1 MYPDF
6 MGALPVRTCQ
16 WQAPKTSWSAEDAF
30 RLDPD
35 YERIRDNLL
44 YLQQRAAVI
53 TQKPG
58 YSQMQDYA
66 VDGVPLADFFNRVEE
81 NLAALA
87 DAVQPRPEYSTRS
100 FSPGSLVWDWRD
112 LERIEGMLLQIYNDL
127 NAIENGQQ
135 KLAFCLGGGLFGTF
149 VS

>member
-1 MYPDF
+1 M
-6 MGALPVRTCQ
+6 A
-16 WQAPKTSWSAEDAF
+16 WQTPKISWTESDAF

-35 YERIRDNLL
+35 YERIRGNLL
-44 YLQQRAAVI
+44 YLRQRAAAI
-53 TQKPG
+53 TRRP
-58 YSQMQDYA
+58 DYGEMSSYTA
-66 VDGVPLADFFNRVEE
+66 DGLPLADFFNRVEE

-100 FSPGSLVWDWRD
+100 LSPGSLVWDWRD

-127 NAIENGQQ
+127 NAIESGQQ

>member
-1 MYPDF
+1 M
-6 MGALPVRTCQ
+6 A
-16 WQAPKTSWSAEDAF
+16 WQTPKISWTESDAF

-35 YERIRDNLL
+35 YERIRGNLL
-44 YLQQRAAVI
+44 YLRQRAAAI
-53 TQKPG
+53 TRRP
-58 YSQMQDYA
+58 DYGEMSSYTA
-66 VDGVPLADFFNRVEE
+66 DGLPLADFFNRVEE

-87 DAVQPRPEYSTRS
+87 DAVQPRLEYSTRS

-112 LERIEGMLLQIYNDL
+112 LERIEGMMLQVYNDL
-127 NAIENGQQ
+127 NAIESGQQ

>member
-1 MYPDF
+1 M
-6 MGALPVRTCQ
+6 A
-16 WQAPKTSWSAEDAF
+16 WQTPKTSWAETDAF

-35 YERIRDNLL
+35 YERIRGNLL
-44 YLQQRAAVI
+44 YLRQRAAAI

-58 YSQMQDYA
+58 YGQMQAYA
-66 VDGVPLADFFNRVEE
+66 VDGVPLAEFFNRVEE

-87 DAVQPRPEYSTRS
+87 AAVQPRPEYATRA
-100 FSPGSLVWDWRD
+100 FVPGDLVWDWRD

>member
-1 MYPDF
+1 M
-6 MGALPVRTCQ
+6 V
-16 WQAPKTSWSAEDAF
+16 WQTPKTTWAEQDPF
-30 RLDPD
+30 CLDPD
-35 YERIRDNLL
+35 YERIRGNLL
-44 YLQQRAAVI
+44 YLRQRAAAI

-58 YSQMQDYA
+58 YSRMQDYA
-66 VDGVPLADFFNRVEE
+66 VDGVPLAEFFNRVEE

-87 DAVQPRPEYSTRS
+87 AAVQPRPEYATRTFVPS
-100 FSPGSLVWDWRD
+100 DLVWDWRD

>member
-1 MYPDF
+1 M
-6 MGALPVRTCQ
+6 A
-16 WQAPKTSWSAEDAF
+16 WQTPKISWTESDAF

-35 YERIRDNLL
+35 YERIRGNLM
-44 YLQQRAAVI
+44 YLRQRAAAI
-53 TQKPG
+53 TRRP
-58 YSQMQDYA
+58 DYGEMSSYTA
-66 VDGVPLADFFNRVEE
+66 DGLPLADFFNRVEE

-127 NAIENGQQ
+127 NAIESGQQ

>member
-1 MYPDF
+1 M
-6 MGALPVRTCQ
+6 A
-16 WQAPKTSWSAEDAF
+16 WQTPKISWTESDAF
-30 RLDPD
+30 RPDPD
-35 YERIRDNLL
+35 YERIRGNLL
-44 YLQQRAAVI
+44 YLRQRAAAI
-53 TQKPG
+53 TRRP
-58 YSQMQDYA
+58 DYGEMSSYTA
-66 VDGVPLADFFNRVEE
+66 DGLPLADFFNRVEE

-127 NAIENGQQ
+127 NAIESGQQ

>member
-1 MYPDF
+1 M
-6 MGALPVRTCQ
+6 A
-16 WQAPKTSWSAEDAF
+16 WQTPKISWIESDAF

-35 YERIRDNLL
+35 YERIRGNLL
-44 YLQQRAAVI
+44 YLRQRAAAI
-53 TQKPG
+53 TRRP
-58 YSQMQDYA
+58 DYGEMSSYTA
-66 VDGVPLADFFNRVEE
+66 DGLPLADFFNRVEE

-127 NAIENGQQ
+127 NAIESGQQ

>member
-1 MYPDF
+1 M
-6 MGALPVRTCQ
+6 A
-16 WQAPKTSWSAEDAF
+16 WQTPKISWTESDAF

-35 YERIRDNLL
+35 YERIRGNLL
-44 YLQQRAAVI
+44 YLRQRAAAI
-53 TQKPG
+53 TRRP
-58 YSQMQDYA
+58 DYGEMSSYTA
-66 VDGVPLADFFNRVEE
+66 DGLPLADFFNRVEE

-87 DAVQPRPEYSTRS
+87 DAVQLRPEYSTRS

>member
-6 MGALPVRTCQ
+6 MGALPVRACQ

-44 YLQQRAAVI
+44 YLQQRAAAI

-100 FSPGSLVWDWRD
+100 FSHTRLPGPGAHRGDAAAD
-112 LERIEGMLLQIYNDL
+112 LQRSERNRERPAEAG
-127 NAIENGQQ
+127 
-135 KLAFCLGGGLFGTF
+135 FLFGRWLFWHVCF
-149 VS
+149 VI

>member
-1 MYPDF
+1 M
-6 MGALPVRTCQ
+6 A
-16 WQAPKTSWSAEDAF
+16 WQRPKTTWAETDSF
-30 RLDPD
+30 RLSPD
-35 YERIRDNLL
+35 YERIRGNLL
-44 YLQQRAAVI
+44 YLRQRAAAV
-53 TQKPG
+53 TERPEYG
-58 YSQMQDYA
+58 TMEDYT

-87 DAVQPRPEYSTRS
+87 AAVQPRPEYATRT
-100 FSPGSLVWDWRD
+100 FVPGDLVWDWRD

>member
-1 MYPDF
+1 M
-6 MGALPVRTCQ
+6 A
-16 WQAPKTSWSAEDAF
+16 WQTPKISWTESDAF

-35 YERIRDNLL
+35 YERIRGNLL
-44 YLQQRAAVI
+44 YLRQRAAAI
-53 TQKPG
+53 TRRP
-58 YSQMQDYA
+58 DYGEMSSYTA
-66 VDGVPLADFFNRVEE
+66 DGLPLAGFFNRVEE

-112 LERIEGMLLQIYNDL
+112 LERIEGMLLQVCNDL
-127 NAIENGQQ
+127 NAIESGQQ

>member
-1 MYPDF
+1 M
-6 MGALPVRTCQ
+6 A
-16 WQAPKTSWSAEDAF
+16 WQTPKTTWAERDSF
-30 RLDPD
+30 CLDPD
-35 YERIRDNLL
+35 YERIRGNLM

-53 TQKPG
+53 TQKPD
-58 YSQMQDYA
+58 YAKMQDYT
-66 VDGVPLADFFNRVEE
+66 VDGIPLAEFFNRVEE

-87 DAVQPRPEYSTRS
+87 AAVQPRPEYATRA
-100 FSPGSLVWDWRD
+100 FVPGDLVWDWRD

>member
-1 MYPDF
+1 M
-6 MGALPVRTCQ
+6 A
-16 WQAPKTSWSAEDAF
+16 WQTPKTTWDGQDAF

-35 YERIRDNLL
+35 YERIRGNLL
-44 YLQQRAAVI
+44 YLRQRAAAI
-53 TQKPG
+53 TQKPDYG
-58 YSQMQDYA
+58 QMQDYT
-66 VDGVPLADFFNRVEE
+66 VDGVPLAEFFNRVEE

-87 DAVQPRPEYSTRS
+87 AAVQPRPEYATRA
-100 FSPGSLVWDWRD
+100 FVPGDLVWDWRD

-135 KLAFCLGGGLFGTF
+135 KLAFCLGGGLFDTF

>member
-1 MYPDF
+1 M
-6 MGALPVRTCQ
+6 A
-16 WQAPKTSWSAEDAF
+16 WQTPKISWTESDAF

-35 YERIRDNLL
+35 YERIRGNLL
-44 YLQQRAAVI
+44 YLRQRAAAI
-53 TQKPG
+53 TRRP
-58 YSQMQDYA
+58 DYGEMSSYTA
-66 VDGVPLADFFNRVEE
+66 DGLPLANFFNRVEE

-87 DAVQPRPEYSTRS
+87 DAVQLRPEYSTRS

-112 LERIEGMLLQIYNDL
+112 LERIEGMLLQVYNDL
-127 NAIENGQQ
+127 NAIESGQQ

>member
-1 MYPDF
+1 M
-6 MGALPVRTCQ
+6 AWKT
-16 WQAPKTSWSAEDAF
+16 PKISWTESDAF

-35 YERIRDNLL
+35 YERIRGNLL
-44 YLQQRAAVI
+44 YLRQRAAAI
-53 TQKPG
+53 TRRPEYG
-58 YSQMQDYA
+58 EMSSYTA
-66 VDGVPLADFFNRVEE
+66 DGLPLADFFNRVEE

-112 LERIEGMLLQIYNDL
+112 LERIEGMLLQVYNDL
-127 NAIENGQQ
+127 NAIESGQQ

>member
-1 MYPDF
+1 M
-6 MGALPVRTCQ
+6 A
-16 WQAPKTSWSAEDAF
+16 WQTPKISWTESDAF

-35 YERIRDNLL
+35 YERIRGNLL
-44 YLQQRAAVI
+44 YLRQRAAAI
-53 TQKPG
+53 TRRP
-58 YSQMQDYA
+58 DYGEMSSYTA
-66 VDGVPLADFFNRVEE
+66 DGLPLADFFNRVEE

-112 LERIEGMLLQIYNDL
+112 LERIEGMLLQVCNDL
-127 NAIENGQQ
+127 NAIESGQQ

>member
-1 MYPDF
+1 M
-6 MGALPVRTCQ
+6 A
-16 WQAPKTSWSAEDAF
+16 WQTPKISWTESDAF

-35 YERIRDNLL
+35 YERIRGNLL
-44 YLQQRAAVI
+44 YLRQRAAAI
-53 TQKPG
+53 TRRP
-58 YSQMQDYA
+58 DYGEMSSYTA
-66 VDGVPLADFFNRVEE
+66 DGLPLADFFNRVEE

-87 DAVQPRPEYSTRS
+87 DVVQPRPEYSTRS

-127 NAIENGQQ
+127 NAIESGQQ

>member
-1 MYPDF
+1 M
-6 MGALPVRTCQ
+6 A
-16 WQAPKTSWSAEDAF
+16 WQTPKISWTESDAF

-44 YLQQRAAVI
+44 YLRQRAAAI
-53 TQKPG
+53 TRRP
-58 YSQMQDYA
+58 DYGEMSSYTA
-66 VDGVPLADFFNRVEE
+66 DGLPLADFFNRVEE

-87 DAVQPRPEYSTRS
+87 DAVQLRPEYSTRS

-112 LERIEGMLLQIYNDL
+112 LERIEGMLLQVYNDL
-127 NAIENGQQ
+127 NAIESGQQ

>member
-1 MYPDF
+1 
-6 MGALPVRTCQ
+6 MG
-16 WQAPKTSWSAEDAF
+16 SAG
-30 RLDPD
+30 RV
-35 YERIRDNLL
+35 
-44 YLQQRAAVI
+44 LQ
-53 TQKPG
+53 
-58 YSQMQDYA
+58 
-66 VDGVPLADFFNRVEE
+66 RVEE

-87 DAVQPRPEYSTRS
+87 AAVQPRPEYATRT
-100 FSPGSLVWDWRD
+100 FVPGDLVWDWRD

>member
-1 MYPDF
+1 M
-6 MGALPVRTCQ
+6 A
-16 WQAPKTSWSAEDAF
+16 WQTPKTTWDGQDAF

-35 YERIRDNLL
+35 YERIRGNLL
-44 YLQQRAAVI
+44 YLRQRAAAI
-53 TQKPG
+53 TQKPDYG
-58 YSQMQDYA
+58 QMQDYA
-66 VDGVPLADFFNRVEE
+66 VDGVPLAEFFNRVEE

-87 DAVQPRPEYSTRS
+87 AAVLPRPEYAIRA
-100 FSPGSLVWDWRD
+100 FVPGDLVWDWRD

>member
-1 MYPDF
+1 M
-6 MGALPVRTCQ
+6 A
-16 WQAPKTSWSAEDAF
+16 WQTPKISWTESDAF

-35 YERIRDNLL
+35 YERIRGNLL
-44 YLQQRAAVI
+44 YLRQRAAAI
-53 TQKPG
+53 TRRP
-58 YSQMQDYA
+58 DYGEMSSYTA
-66 VDGVPLADFFNRVEE
+66 DGLPLADFFNRVEE

-112 LERIEGMLLQIYNDL
+112 LERIEGMLLQVYNDL
-127 NAIENGQQ
+127 NAIESGQQ

>member
-1 MYPDF
+1 M
-6 MGALPVRTCQ
+6 A
-16 WQAPKTSWSAEDAF
+16 WQTPKTVWAETDTF
-30 RLDPD
+30 RLTPD
-35 YERIRDNLL
+35 YERIRGNLL
-44 YLQQRAAVI
+44 YLRQRAAAV
-53 TQKPG
+53 THRPEYG
-58 YSQMQDYA
+58 PMEDHT
-66 VDGVPLADFFNRVEE
+66 VDGLPLADFFNRVEE

-87 DAVQPRPEYSTRS
+87 AAVQTRPEYSTRS
-100 FSPGSLVWDWRD
+100 FFPGSLVWDWRD

>member
-1 MYPDF
+1 M
-6 MGALPVRTCQ
+6 A
-16 WQAPKTSWSAEDAF
+16 WQTPKISWTESDAF

-35 YERIRDNLL
+35 YERIRGNLL
-44 YLQQRAAVI
+44 YLRQRAAAI
-53 TQKPG
+53 TRRP
-58 YSQMQDYA
+58 DYGEMSSYTA
-66 VDGVPLADFFNRVEE
+66 DGLPLADFFNRVEE

-100 FSPGSLVWDWRD
+100 FSPSSLVWDWRD
-112 LERIEGMLLQIYNDL
+112 LERIEGMLLQVYNDL
-127 NAIENGQQ
+127 NAIESGQQ

>member
-1 MYPDF
+1 M
-6 MGALPVRTCQ
+6 A
-16 WQAPKTSWSAEDAF
+16 WQTPKISWTESDAF

-35 YERIRDNLL
+35 YERIRGNLL
-44 YLQQRAAVI
+44 YLRQRAAAI
-53 TQKPG
+53 TRRP
-58 YSQMQDYA
+58 DYGEMSSYTA
-66 VDGVPLADFFNRVEE
+66 DGLPLANFFNRVEE

-112 LERIEGMLLQIYNDL
+112 LERIEGMLLQVYNDL
-127 NAIENGQQ
+127 NAIESGQQ

>member
-1 MYPDF
+1 M
-6 MGALPVRTCQ
+6 A
-16 WQAPKTSWSAEDAF
+16 WQTPKISWTESDAF

-35 YERIRDNLL
+35 YERIRGNLL
-44 YLQQRAAVI
+44 YLRQRAAAI
-53 TQKPG
+53 TRRP
-58 YSQMQDYA
+58 DYGEMSSYTA
-66 VDGVPLADFFNRVEE
+66 DGLPLADFFNRVEE

-112 LERIEGMLLQIYNDL
+112 LERIEGMLLQVYNDL